1 MRALI
6 PVLILVSL
14 GVCILNVYFALS
26 KRSSPLIKRTA
37 RIALILMGLAVAVS
51 ACLIF
56 SEPVGTL
63 SAKPPASIPPENPV
77 PVKIV
82 KASPALLVTVLFL
95 LCIAWIV
102 YISMRD
108 QRREEEQKWA
118 KRPEDPE
125 QKD

>member
-1 MRALI
+1 
-6 PVLILVSL
+6 
-14 GVCILNVYFALS
+14 
-26 KRSSPLIKRTA
+26 
-37 RIALILMGLAVAVS
+37 
-51 ACLIF
+51 
-56 SEPVGTL
+56 
-63 SAKPPASIPPENPV
+63 
-77 PVKIV
+77 VKIV